1 MKIASELNEK
11 IDRNNMPM
19 APAIIPQQIA
29 GGIGYVTCNA
39 G

>member
-11 IDRNNMPM
+11 IERNSMPM

-29 GGIGYVTCNA
+29 GGIGYATSNA